1 MQTTIQKPRLLAL
14 LLLTLS
20 LIMPVRLSAQVAR
33 LYSNKHGLKTSS
45 CSSVDIDSHGFV
57 WVSGYS
63 TLGMFDGTKFQYLSS
78 TDKDGKELFQR
89 AYGVKETGEGY
100 YLVCTSQGLYRFNSR
115 TSELSLVSTAND
127 STALRY
133 GNAANAIID
142 YPKKDHVLVTTDG
155 FKVHVLN
162 TKTLEEDSKLA
173 SKINDIVLDGFVT
186 QPLIDRKHRLWVTTN
201 STPLVCVDLNA
212 MKGMHIDYTPE
223 AQRILSGSS
232 VTRLLETGRGIFVGT
247 THGLLIYE
255 DKTRTVRTID
265 LPNNDMCVRSII
277 KTRDNKVL
285 IGTDGRGLWQLLKD
299 GDNLTLIPYT
309 RQASGVDISYGK
321 VMDMTEDNN
330 GNVIAVFL
338 QKGLVVIPPQ
348 NDCFHYHPISPL
360 ENGQNATCVT
370 SMEIDEQQ
378 NYWVATDGCGVFT
391 TDGMRL
397 ATARPVNEGLRSML
411 VQDIKIDKRGTI
423 WAGSFGGGVQYF
435 KDGRWTDAGVESL
448 AKILV
453 MSMHYD
459 KNSDQLLVA
468 TNGNGVICINAAEKK
483 TKQIKLPDDYNQWVS
498 AIYLDTCGT
507 LWIGTSSGLLY
518 YNQQTRETQHISLDG
533 IPINNPSAIRQD
545 GDNILIGCEEGLL
558 IYNINSKKQRL
569 ISDADGL
576 ACKAIR
582 SITITKERIW
592 LATRTNIASMEK
604 DTYHIRNFSSFS
616 GYEIGEFH
624 RNSAVKPGKGYILF
638 GGDNGIICFTP
649 DLIIDR
655 KMNIDHV
662 FFTQLS
668 TPLHT
673 ERLDANIFY
682 AKSIELDHDN
692 SSFTIDFA
700 SAEIGDPD
708 RIHYDYLLEGHE
720 TQWHRDAVSHQAN
733 YSSLPAGDY
742 VFRVRAYLE
751 DNPTEYTE
759 NTIDIS
765 VAAPWYA
772 STWAFI
778 AYACFLLIIA
788 YAVYQQMQIRKAQKE
803 LIRKSAERD
812 RIKEAKLKLFTSI
825 THELRSPLTMI
836 ESPLRQLMHEDSDA
850 DHQSLYSTMLR
861 NCNRLLD
868 LVKQI
873 TDIRKIDAGQLKL
886 KLEEVDYVEYSEQIY
901 EQFKGIAMVKRINF
915 VIDNQE
921 EELPVMIDPTHFE
934 KVLSNILSN
943 AFKFTP
949 EGGTIKVS
957 SQKEG
962 NNAQLT
968 FFNSGAHIAPNDISH
983 LWERFYQGTSGNDRT
998 GSGIGLNL
1006 VYELVKMHQ
1015 GNIEARNVEPEG
1027 VEFVVTLPL
1036 NALPEVVVEDKDRKT
1051 VLLVDDDTELSSYVK
1066 SQLEKTYN
1074 VIIAFSG
1081 NAGWKAVLASRP
1093 DVVVTDYRMPDGN
1106 GMELSNKIK
1115 TTPDTAHIPVIMLT
1129 GEGDETLKLLSLNNY
1144 VDHYLEKPVNIMLL
1158 RSAISQVLR
1167 VLDNLRI
1174 KANLKDL
1181 MVDSESIESVNV
1193 EEKLFQRINDIIKK
1207 HIDNSD
1213 FSVMQLSEE
1222 VGMSR
1227 VHLSRKMK
1235 ARYGVTTNIFIR
1247 IFRLK
1252 QAAYMLVYNK
1262 MTINEIASKCG
1273 FSSHSYFTTSFH
1285 EYYAMSPTE
1294 FASFYSLPENKD
1306 ALDKLLEY

>member
-1 MQTTIQKPRLLAL
+1 M
-14 LLLTLS
+14 
-20 LIMPVRLSAQVAR
+20 
-33 LYSNKHGLKTSS
+33 
-45 CSSVDIDSHGFV
+45 
-57 WVSGYS
+57 
-63 TLGMFDGTKFQYLSS
+63 
-78 TDKDGKELFQR
+78 
-89 AYGVKETGEGY
+89 
-100 YLVCTSQGLYRFNSR
+100 
-115 TSELSLVSTAND
+115 
-127 STALRY
+127 
-133 GNAANAIID
+133 
-142 YPKKDHVLVTTDG
+142 
-155 FKVHVLN
+155 
-162 TKTLEEDSKLA
+162 
-173 SKINDIVLDGFVT
+173 
-186 QPLIDRKHRLWVTTN
+186 
-201 STPLVCVDLNA
+201 
-212 MKGMHIDYTPE
+212 
-223 AQRILSGSS
+223 
-232 VTRLLETGRGIFVGT
+232 
-247 THGLLIYE
+247 
-255 DKTRTVRTID
+255 
-265 LPNNDMCVRSII
+265 
-277 KTRDNKVL
+277 
-285 IGTDGRGLWQLLKD
+285 
-299 GDNLTLIPYT
+299 
-309 RQASGVDISYGK
+309 
-321 VMDMTEDNN
+321 
-330 GNVIAVFL
+330 
-338 QKGLVVIPPQ
+338 
-348 NDCFHYHPISPL
+348 
-360 ENGQNATCVT
+360 
-370 SMEIDEQQ
+370 
-378 NYWVATDGCGVFT
+378 
-391 TDGMRL
+391 
-397 ATARPVNEGLRSML
+397 
-411 VQDIKIDKRGTI
+411 
-423 WAGSFGGGVQYF
+423 
-435 KDGRWTDAGVESL
+435 
-448 AKILV
+448 
-453 MSMHYD
+453 
-459 KNSDQLLVA
+459 
-468 TNGNGVICINAAEKK
+468 
-483 TKQIKLPDDYNQWVS
+483 
-498 AIYLDTCGT
+498 
-507 LWIGTSSGLLY
+507 
-518 YNQQTRETQHISLDG
+518 
-533 IPINNPSAIRQD
+533 
-545 GDNILIGCEEGLL
+545 
-558 IYNINSKKQRL
+558 
-569 ISDADGL
+569 
-576 ACKAIR
+576 
-582 SITITKERIW
+582 
-592 LATRTNIASMEK
+592 
-604 DTYHIRNFSSFS
+604 
-616 GYEIGEFH
+616 
-624 RNSAVKPGKGYILF
+624 
-638 GGDNGIICFTP
+638 
-649 DLIIDR
+649 
-655 KMNIDHV
+655 
-662 FFTQLS
+662 
-668 TPLHT
+668 
-673 ERLDANIFY
+673 
-682 AKSIELDHDN
+682 
-692 SSFTIDFA
+692 
-700 SAEIGDPD
+700 
-708 RIHYDYLLEGHE
+708 
-720 TQWHRDAVSHQAN
+720 SHQAN
-733 YSSLPAGDY
+733 YSSRPAGDY

-886 KLEEVDYVEYSEQIY
+886 KLEEVDYVEYSEQVY

-943 AFKFTP
+943 AFKFTS